1 MAGVSPTSPPAG
13 GTSRHR
19 SLSQRTA
26 LVTGAGHG
34 IGAAVARRLGCEGA
48 QVLVTDID
56 AAAADRVAR
65 EIAGDGGHA
74 WCSGLD
80 VADSAGWR
88 RVADEARRRGAAVDT
103 LVHCAFAVTV
113 APAHRQAR
121 AEWDRQLLVNLSAVH
136 RALRVL
142 WPVMDGAVARIGRP
156 ACIILISS
164 VHASVGL
171 PGHPAYAATKAGLV
185 GLARQL
191 AVEYGPRL
199 RVNTVLPGPI
209 RTRTWDSWSQEA
221 MAEAIR
227 QTTLGRMGQPE
238 EVAAAV
244 AFLVSDDAS
253 FITGATLLVDGGW
266 TAGREGR

>member
-1 MAGVSPTSPPAG
+1 M
-13 GTSRHR
+13 SRHQ
-19 SLSQRTA
+19 SLGQRTA

-48 QVLVTDID
+48 QVVVTDVD
-56 AAAADRVAR
+56 SAAADQVAR
-65 EIAGDGGHA
+65 GIVGGGGHA
-74 WCSGLD
+74 WSFGLD
-80 VADSAGWR
+80 VVDDAAWQR
-88 RVADEARRRGAAVDT
+88 MADEARHRGAAVDT

-113 APAHRQAR
+113 APAHRQTR
-121 AEWDRQLLVNLSAVH
+121 DEWDSQLLVNLSAVH

-142 WPVMDGAVARIGRP
+142 WQTMDGAMERIGRP

-164 VHASVGL
+164 VHANVGL
-171 PGHPAYAATKAGLV
+171 PGHPAYAASKAGLV

-191 AVEYGPRL
+191 AVDYGPRL
-199 RVNTVLPGPI
+199 RVSAVLPGPI
-209 RTRTWDSWSQEA
+209 MTRTWDSSTREDI
-221 MAEAIR
+221 AEAIR
-227 QTTLGRMGQPE
+227 QTTLGRMGQPG